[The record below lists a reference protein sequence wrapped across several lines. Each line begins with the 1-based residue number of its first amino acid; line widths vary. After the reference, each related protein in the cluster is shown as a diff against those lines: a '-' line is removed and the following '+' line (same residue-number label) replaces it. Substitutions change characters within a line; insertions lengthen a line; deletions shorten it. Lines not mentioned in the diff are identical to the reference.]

1 MSRPRLPELGQR
13 DRVDPLSALQTYLD
27 NRADLAD
34 LAPAMVAAAQTLLTE
49 TEDDNAFDWATVSMG
64 VDLPDEPA
72 HEPDPSQQLRLL

>member
-1 MSRPRLPELGQR
+1 
-13 DRVDPLSALQTYLD
+13 
-27 NRADLAD
+27 
-34 LAPAMVAAAQTLLTE
+34 MVAAAQTLLTE